1 MKVSTAAYF
10 REFKAKVEGYR
21 VLVRRYA
28 QGGGVS
34 RQIWRPMR
42 PGLYGEVST
51 LTEEL
56 DGDEQQRS
64 LMGALTSMSW

>member
-1 MKVSTAAYF
+1 MKVPTAAYF
-10 REFKAKVEGYR
+10 REFKAKLEEYR
-21 VLVRRYA
+21 VLLRRYA

-34 RQIWRPMR
+34 RQIWRLMR

-51 LTEEL
+51 PTEEF

>member
-1 MKVSTAAYF
+1 MKFPTAAYF
-10 REFKAKVEGYR
+10 REFKAKLEEYR
-21 VLVRRYA
+21 VLFWRYA

-34 RQIWRPMR
+34 HLIWRPMR

-64 LMGALTSMSW
+64 LMGALTSKSW